1 MYEAFFGLKEKPFN
15 LTPDPRFLFLSEKHK
30 EAFAHLLFGIK
41 NRAGFVMVSGEIG
54 TGKTTICRTLLSRLD
69 PDTEV
74 AFIFNPCLSPVELL
88 RKINEDFGI
97 QTRGETI
104 KDLIDEL
111 NQYLLNKF
119 AEGKNCVLIIDEAQ
133 NLSPSVLEQIRLLS
147 NLETETQKLLQ
158 IVLIGQPE
166 LMDNL
171 NLPEL
176 RQLNQRITAR
186 YHLKALDRSETLQ
199 YIAYRLRV
207 AGGRNRVWFTPGA
220 IKAVYRASGG
230 VPRVINAVCDRAL
243 LIGYTQ
249 ESRDI
254 TAAHVR
260 QAVREIK
267 GDQVKT
273 ERWSWVKKYLPSPSL
288 VAAAILIL
296 LAGKYLVAPFA
307 ERVRIDVPAIP
318 EARPEVRR
326 GLLTPPTADAVISP
340 ENEVAKSVQAT
351 STAVA
356 SAETGLDGLSPDLAR
371 NAASIA
377 LLRVWNQAMI
387 SNYPR
392 DDAPETLAAFAA
404 ENGMQAEILPL
415 TFEQLLS
422 INLPAFIR
430 VACKNH
436 VIWAGLLSITEEG
449 CRIASSPT
457 STLVVPKEELRHR
470 YTNQAVI
477 LWRDSTPQSAVL
489 RVGYKGPE
497 VKKVQDALYRLGRL
511 NVPGSG
517 VYDEQTAAA
526 ITAIQGET
534 GLKQDGIAGRQV
546 RMVLS
551 SWLGNS
557 GFPNLM
563 PLSKPE
569 IASVP
574 ENQTEVSEASPTE
587 IAAKVA
593 DGQSN
598 PENTADA
605 AVSPS
610 GDTVAPQGEAS
621 AGASEAAASAENA
634 QVQSAAP
641 VSQVAGEAAPPA
653 PGPAE
658 APPISEKVPDSQ
670 EVSGEKIVTPP
681 SVSGVPLV
689 PHGELTS
696 DAGKTEASGE

>member
-41 NRAGFVMVSGEIG
+41 NRTGFVMVSGEIG

-69 PDTEV
+69 PNTEV
-74 AFIFNPCLSPVELL
+74 AFIFNPCLSPLELL

-97 QTRGETI
+97 ETRGETI

-111 NQYLLNKF
+111 NQYLLDKF
-119 AEGKNCVLIIDEAQ
+119 AEGKNCVLVIDEAQ

-220 IKAVYRASGG
+220 IKAIYRASGG
-230 VPRVINAVCDRAL
+230 VPRVINAICDRAL
-243 LIGYTQ
+243 LIGYTL

-260 QAVREIK
+260 QAIREIK
-267 GDQVKT
+267 GEQVNTKK
-273 ERWSWVKKYLPSPSL
+273 WLWVKRYLPSPSL

-296 LAGKYLVAPFA
+296 LVGKYFVTPFA
-307 ERVRIDVPAIP
+307 ERIRIDVPASV
-318 EARPEVRR
+318 EAHQEAGR
-326 GLLTPPTADAVISP
+326 GFLTPPKADAVNSS
-340 ENEVAKSVQAT
+340 ENESMKSTPVAPAAVT
-351 STAVA
+351 ST
-356 SAETGLDGLSPDLAR
+356 EMGLDGLSPELAR
-371 NAASIA
+371 NAAAIA

-387 SNYPR
+387 SNYPK
-392 DDAPETLAAFAA
+392 DDTPETLASFAA
-404 ENGMQAEILPL
+404 ENGMQAEVLPL
-415 TFEQLLS
+415 TFDQLLS
-422 INLPAFIR
+422 VNLPAFIR

-436 VIWAGLLSITEEG
+436 VIWAGLLSISDEG
-449 CRIASSPT
+449 CRVASSPT
-457 STLVVPKEELRHR
+457 STLVVSKEELRHR

-477 LWRDSTPQSAVL
+477 LWRDVAPQSAVL

-497 VKKVQDALYRLGRL
+497 VKKLQETLYRLGRL

-526 ITAIQGET
+526 VAAIQAET

-551 SWLGNS
+551 TWLGES
-557 GFPNLM
+557 GFPNLVPM
-563 PLSKPE
+563 PKPLVASLS
-569 IASVP
+569 
-574 ENQTEVSEASPTE
+574 ENRSEGNPAN
-587 IAAKVA
+587 AAETVA
-593 DGQSN
+593 
-598 PENTADA
+598 PAVDA
-605 AVSPS
+605 PS
-610 GDTVAPQGEAS
+610 GDGKISDVASSSAVENAS
-621 AGASEAAASAENA
+621 AQGNASEPAAPSENVEAQSAIPEPQKPSEAAPAATSPTSGTPASEG
-634 QVQSAAP
+634 AP
-641 VSQVAGEAAPPA
+641 NN
-653 PGPAE
+653 
-658 APPISEKVPDSQ
+658 Q
-670 EVSGEKIVTPP
+670 EVSGEKVVTPP

-696 DAGKTEASGE
+696 DAKKAEASSE

>member
-41 NRAGFVMVSGEIG
+41 NRTGFVMVSGEIG

-69 PDTEV
+69 PNTEV
-74 AFIFNPCLSPVELL
+74 AFIFNPCLSPLELL

-97 QTRGETI
+97 ETRGETI

-111 NQYLLNKF
+111 NQYLLDKF
-119 AEGKNCVLIIDEAQ
+119 AEGKNCVLVIDEAQ

-207 AGGRNRVWFTPGA
+207 AGGRNRVWFTPRA
-220 IKAVYRASGG
+220 IKAIYRASGG
-230 VPRVINAVCDRAL
+230 VPRVINAICDRAL
-243 LIGYTQ
+243 LIGYTL

-260 QAVREIK
+260 QAIREIK
-267 GDQVKT
+267 GEQVNTK
-273 ERWSWVKKYLPSPSL
+273 RWLWVKRYLPSPSL

-296 LAGKYLVAPFA
+296 LVGKYFVAPFA
-307 ERVRIDVPAIP
+307 ERIRIDVPASV
-318 EARPEVRR
+318 EAHQEAGR
-326 GLLTPPTADAVISP
+326 GFLTPPKADAVISP
-340 ENEVAKSVQAT
+340 ENENVKPAPMTTVAVT
-351 STAVA
+351 ST
-356 SAETGLDGLSPDLAR
+356 ETGLDGLSPDLAR
-371 NAASIA
+371 NAAAIA

-387 SNYPR
+387 SNYPK
-392 DDAPETLAAFAA
+392 DDTPETLASFAA
-404 ENGMQAEILPL
+404 ENGMQAEVLPL
-415 TFEQLLS
+415 TFDQLLS
-422 INLPAFIR
+422 VNLPAFIR

-436 VIWAGLLSITEEG
+436 VIWAGLLSISDEG
-449 CRIASSPT
+449 CRVASSPT
-457 STLVVPKEELRHR
+457 STLVVSKEELRHR

-477 LWRDSTPQSAVL
+477 LWRDVAPQSAVL
-489 RVGYKGPE
+489 RIGYKGPE
-497 VKKVQDALYRLGRL
+497 VKKLQETLYRLGRL
-511 NVPGSG
+511 KVPASG
-517 VYDEQTAAA
+517 VYDDQTAAA
-526 ITAIQGET
+526 VSAIQAET

-551 SWLGNS
+551 SWLGES
-557 GFPNLM
+557 GFPNLVPM
-563 PLSKPE
+563 PKPLVASLSENRSEGNPANAAETVASAVDVPSGDGKIPDVASSSAVENASAQGNASETAAPSENVEAQSAIPEPQKPSE
-569 IASVP
+569 AASAATSP
-574 ENQTEVSEASPTE
+574 TNGTPASEEAPNNQEVSE
-587 IAAKVA
+587 
-593 DGQSN
+593 
-598 PENTADA
+598 
-605 AVSPS
+605 
-610 GDTVAPQGEAS
+610 
-621 AGASEAAASAENA
+621 
-634 QVQSAAP
+634 
-641 VSQVAGEAAPPA
+641 
-653 PGPAE
+653 
-658 APPISEKVPDSQ
+658 EKA
-670 EVSGEKIVTPP
+670 VTPP

-696 DAGKTEASGE
+696 DIKKAEASSE